1 MHLISDDFD
10 SEAKILEHIGNKV
23 TPDSKGTIDLFSDLP
38 ICDSCQ
44 GVIKNSKICPRV
56 LK

>member
-44 GVIKNSKICPRV
+44 GVIKN
-56 LK
+56 